1 MSDVGGDEKGEGEH
15 VVIVM
20 IVVVVVMVMIGVVGV
35 MGGFM
40 LRVSG
45 FTFHVLF

>member
-1 MSDVGGDEKGEGEH
+1 
-15 VVIVM
+15 
-20 IVVVVVMVMIGVVGV
+20 MVMIGVVGV